1 MLYISDI
8 FVYAYKYIDIYLF
21 DIYEFYLIVNSYE
34 SEEVAITFIH
44 QVWPSTLTVAG
55 YHCEPSTNSLY
66 QSTTDSS
73 KKITRENQSVSLLFL
88 GTTRG
93 QISSNYHCTRFRCS
107 TSLVPAVTIKA
118 WNIKL
123 WREARIYIIHQ
134 HLQKFGAY
142 FSNLFHLDCRNW
154 VTFGSCFLDDVC
166 DGSVHSSFGLWPSYH
181 I

>member
-8 FVYAYKYIDIYLF
+8 FVYAYKYID
-21 DIYEFYLIVNSYE
+21 SYE

-66 QSTTDSS
+66 QSKTDSS

-123 WREARIYIIHQ
+123 WREERIYIIH
-134 HLQKFGAY
+134 LQKY